1 MTSANQKG
9 NSMGPFVRWKMCGG
23 MGGCCPGK
31 IQRSW
36 AVINSRA
43 EEDTREG
50 TAKVRDF
57 VSASKGVR

>member
-1 MTSANQKG
+1 LLPERKFHGALCEVENVG
-9 NSMGPFVRWKMCGG
+9 VV
-23 MGGCCPGK
+23 GGCCPGK

>member
-1 MTSANQKG
+1 
-9 NSMGPFVRWKMCGG
+9 MGPFVRWKMWRVGWVES
-23 MGGCCPGK
+23 CPGK
-31 IQRSW
+31 TQRSW